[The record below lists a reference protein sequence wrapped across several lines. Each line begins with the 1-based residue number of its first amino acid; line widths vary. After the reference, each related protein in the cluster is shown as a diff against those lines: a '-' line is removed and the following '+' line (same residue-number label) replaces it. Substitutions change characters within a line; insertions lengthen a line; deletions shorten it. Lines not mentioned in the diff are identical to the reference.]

1 MPVTEKPTTEMSVAD
16 LAGPSGPDL
25 CRAMSQ
31 AKAFL
36 GARDTRQLLDRVG
49 SRIDGLALKKTIDK
63 AVIQKSYGGGK
74 ATRTDDLLAGK
85 GLFYVTEQGK
95 LFLDCTAGHYQMSW
109 GYDHPVLTQIVHDGM
124 NAGVVP
130 DNHSNIP
137 QWPVKRL
144 AQKLVEVANPDCP
157 ELGKGDFSRIAR
169 SKTRLNTV
177 LLGIATGSVAC
188 EAALK
193 IMLMYHERLK
203 KPKPAVFVVLDGNY
217 HGTGMVSQNLR
228 GMWGPYIR
236 NIKVVAVEPN
246 NCDQLERAFNRH
258 GEKIAGFWAEPVMM
272 NREAI
277 LVETGYLR
285 LARRLTR
292 QVGALMAIDEIQ
304 TGFWT
309 RELFMF
315 KQYGLTPDIVIVGK
329 GMSAGLHPLSSII
342 YRRDLDMLAQ
352 YDAISTNGNA
362 ALAALVALAN
372 MALLDRH
379 GDTISR
385 AQEYYHEKLGDLA
398 AEFSDRIAAV
408 NGSRSMTGL
417 KFHRVDDALAFHRQ
431 CVENG
436 LWLRVHAYHAGHS
449 TILCKFALCLEP
461 AVVDEFI
468 RRLRVLLEV
477 THGRR
482 KSSRA

>member
-1 MPVTEKPTTEMSVAD
+1 MVQRASTRKVGMGISID
-16 LAGPSGPDL
+16 SLAGPLGAGV

-31 AKAFL
+31 AKTFL
-36 GARDTRQLLDRVG
+36 DSHNNRQLLDRVG
-49 SRIDGLALKKTIDK
+49 TTVEGVALKRTIHK
-63 AVIQKSYGGGK
+63 AVMQKSYGGGTL
-74 ATRTDDLLAGK
+74 AETDDLLAGR
-85 GLFYVTEQGK
+85 GLFYLTEQGK

-109 GYDHPVLTQIVHDGM
+109 GYDHPVLTPVIHDGLA
-124 NAGVVP
+124 AGIVS

-144 AQKLVEVANPDCP
+144 AQKLVEAANPDLP
-157 ELGKGDFSRIAR
+157 ELREGDFSKIVE

-193 IMLMYHERLK
+193 IMLMHHERSRR
-203 KPKPAVFVVLDGNY
+203 PGPPIFVVLDGNY
-217 HGTGMVSQNLR
+217 HGTGFFSQYLR
-228 GMWGPYIR
+228 GMWGSYIR
-236 NIKVVAVEPN
+236 NLEVVAVQPN
-246 NCDQLERAFNRH
+246 DGDELESVVARYQDR
-258 GEKIAGFWAEPVMM
+258 IAGFWAEPIMM

-277 LVETGYLR
+277 RVEPQYLQFAQRLV
-285 LARRLTR
+285 RR
-292 QVGALMAIDEIQ
+292 VGALMVIDEIQ

-309 RELFMF
+309 PDLFLY
-315 KQYGLTPDIVIVGK
+315 KQCGIVPDIVVVGK

-372 MALLDRH
+372 IELLQRH
-379 GDTISR
+379 SAEVKST
-385 AQEYYHEKLGDLA
+385 QEYYHKKLCDLA
-398 AEFSDRIAAV
+398 AEFPDRIAAV
-408 NGSRSMTGL
+408 HGNQAMTGL
-417 KFHRVDDALAFHRQ
+417 KFRNVDDAIAFHKK
-431 CVENG
+431 CVASG

-468 RRLRVLLEV
+468 RRLRRLLEA
-477 THGRR
+477 G
-482 KSSRA
+482 K